1 MGKKQKIELFPV
13 AGNNYFFDL
22 EELSQF
28 IRIERTENI
37 DDILGEAEKELQ
49 GEVKKEDLDLESQI
63 IDITKWESI
72 KVMIECVLNE
82 QAPVDEAMGFNK
94 LAEQLSIPFR
104 LSFNTL
110 IKHNIIKEDNGR

>member
-1 MGKKQKIELFPV
+1 MSKKQKIELFPV

-28 IRIERTENI
+28 IRIEKTENI

-49 GEVKKEDLDLESQI
+49 GEIKKDDLESQI
-63 IDITKWESI
+63 IDITKWEAI
-72 KVMIECVLNE
+72 KVMMECVLNE
-82 QAPVDEAMGFNK
+82 HSPVDEAMGFGK
-94 LAEQLSIPFR
+94 LSEQLSIPFR

-110 IKHNIIKEDNGR
+110 IKHNIIKEENGR